1 VLVTGGARSGKSRFA
16 LERARAQRGP
26 TLFVA
31 TAVATDAEMAARIRA
46 HQAERPDSWQ
56 TLEARYGLAAAIER
70 AWAGQPCILVEDV
83 GTLVTNLLVERR
95 AEQAAVAAEVE
106 ALIGLLDERPVE
118 LIVVGNEVGLGLVP
132 STPLGR
138 AFRDL
143 AGLANQLLAAA
154 ADEVVMLV
162 AGLPLRLK
170 G

>member
-1 VLVTGGARSGKSRFA
+1 
-16 LERARAQRGP
+16 
-26 TLFVA
+26 VA
-31 TAVATDAEMAARIRA
+31 E
-46 HQAERPDSWQ
+46 
-56 TLEARYGLAAAIER
+56 IER
-70 AWAGQPCILVEDV
+70 LIRLPDEQ
-83 GTLVTNLLVERR
+83 R
-95 AEQAAVAAEVE
+95 A
-106 ALIGLLDERPVE
+106 E

-143 AGLANQLLAAA
+143 SGLANQLLAAA